1 LRWFCR
7 KNGLWYSWGWGVV
20 VTMGPSWSFETLW
33 EKLGAWALIRL
44 ICGWALFLWT
54 EEGDPVTELGTIE
67 GWLPARAGGL
77 GERIPLLF
85 GPPFPEG

>member
-1 LRWFCR
+1 
-7 KNGLWYSWGWGVV
+7 
-20 VTMGPSWSFETLW
+20 MGPSWSFETLW

-54 EEGDPVTELGTIE
+54 EEGDPVMELGTIE